1 MESKI
6 HIKSEKGFMIGANV
20 KEEYFEEDKKPNIKT
35 EFKEDTHYE
44 DDNHSTKQE
53 ECDDNTVELKFNI
66 HVKSEKVSTI
76 AANIKEEYFEED
88 TKPNVAS
95 L

>member
-1 MESKI
+1 
-6 HIKSEKGFMIGANV
+6 MIGANV

-53 ECDDNTVELKFNI
+53 ECDDNTDELKFNI
-66 HVKSEKVSTI
+66 HVKSEKVSMI
-76 AANIKEEYFEED
+76 AAANMKEEYFEEG
-88 TKPNVAS
+88 TKPNFAS